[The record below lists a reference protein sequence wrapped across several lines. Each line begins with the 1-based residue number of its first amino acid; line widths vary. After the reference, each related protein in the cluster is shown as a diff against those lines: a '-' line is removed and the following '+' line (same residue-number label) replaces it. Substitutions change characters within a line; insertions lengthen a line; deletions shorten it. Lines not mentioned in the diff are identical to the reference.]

1 MANKIVSI
9 DVGGTPFIKIFII
22 NNFRHI
28 AHIESDKVFTKTELN
43 DLARKIKKK
52 LDKDIV
58 LDHYDPILNTFIFH
72 TT

>member
-1 MANKIVSI
+1 MANKIVQI
-9 DVGGTPFIKIFII
+9 DVGGNPYIKVFII

-28 AHIESDKVFTKTELN
+28 AHIEGNKIYTKAELN
-43 DLARKIKKK
+43 DIARRIKVK

-72 TT
+72 C